1 MQIWQLT
8 HKRKTIS
15 NLMLMACPRMCGE
28 DQPLLVEKYR
38 REGSP
43 PRMRGRPDHS
53 YVMNFDL
60 RFTPAHAG
68 KTKLCRCLPLSV
80 WVHPRAC
87 GEDTAVKKLTDQYE
101 GSPPRMRGRRHIYAA
116 FLHFYRFTPAH
127 AGKTLKKWR
136 NHRISHG

>member
-15 NLMLMACPRMCGE
+15 DLMLMACPRMCGE
-28 DQPLLVEKYR
+28 GQPLLVEKYR

-68 KTKLCRCLPLSV
+68 KTCQVGRFLARR
-80 WVHPRAC
+80 WVHPRTC
-87 GEDTAVKKLTDQYE
+87 GEDSTISAPVSLRV
-101 GSPPRMRGRRHIYAA
+101 GSPPHMRGRQDGNPDKPHYHG
-116 FLHFYRFTPAH
+116 LTPAH

-136 NHRISHG
+136 NHRISHC